1 MRTVRQRGGNKVP
14 DVTVFFWIIKILAV
28 TVGGTFADLLSDT
41 LRLGLTLTTAAMSF
55 ALAVVLCF
63 QFRIQ
68 RYVPALYWLVV
79 VLAGIVGALFSDN
92 LVDNVGVPL
101 EATAIVFA
109 VALAGTFATWYA
121 TERTL
126 SIRAV
131 DTPRR
136 EAYYWLAILFT
147 FALGTAAGDLAA
159 DRLGYGL
166 VAGVFAALI
175 ALVTVAH
182 LLFGLGAVL
191 AFWIAYV
198 LTRPFGAA
206 VGDLLAQPHDQGGA
220 ALGTVVTSL
229 VFLAVIA
236 GIVIYLTRTRRDAP
250 RPDAN
255 RHPVEDA
262 R

>member
-1 MRTVRQRGGNKVP
+1 MRTVRQRGGTKVP
-14 DVTVFFWIIKILAV
+14 DVTVLFWIIKILAV
-28 TVGGTFADLLSDT
+28 PVGAAFADLLIDT
-41 LRLGLTLTTAAMSF
+41 LGLGLTLTTAAMSF
-55 ALAVVLCF
+55 AVAVALGV
-63 QFRIQ
+63 QFRVQ

-79 VLAGIVGALFSDN
+79 LLVGIVGTLFTDN
-92 LVDNVGVPL
+92 LLDNVGVPL
-101 EATAIVFA
+101 DATAIVFA
-109 VALAGTFATWYA
+109 LALAGTFAIWYA

-136 EAYYWLAILFT
+136 EAFYWLAVLFT
-147 FALGTAAGDLAA
+147 FGLGTAAGDLAA
-159 DRLGYGL
+159 DRLGLGYGL
-166 VAGVFAALI
+166 AAGVFAALI

-206 VGDLLAQPHDQGGA
+206 LGDLLSQPHDRGGA
-220 ALGTVVTSL
+220 ALGTAVTSL
-229 VFLAVIA
+229 VFLAAIA
-236 GIVIYLTRTRRDAP
+236 GIVVYLTRTRRDAP
-250 RPDAN
+250 RFGA
-255 RHPVEDA
+255 VA

>member
-1 MRTVRQRGGNKVP
+1 
-14 DVTVFFWIIKILAV
+14 VFFWIIKILAI
-28 TVGGTFADLLSDT
+28 TVGGAFADVLSDT
-41 LRLGLTLTTAAMSF
+41 LGLGLTLTTASMSF
-55 ALAVVLCF
+55 ALAVALCF
-63 QFRIQ
+63 QFRVR

-79 VLAGIVGALFSDN
+79 VLVGIVGTLFTEN

-101 EATAIVFA
+101 DATAIVFA

-136 EAYYWLAILFT
+136 EAFYWLAVLFA
-147 FALGTAAGDLAA
+147 FALGTAAGGFAA
-159 DRLGYGL
+159 DRLGLGYGL
-166 VAGVFAALI
+166 AAGVSAALI

-191 AFWIAYV
+191 TFWIAYV
-198 LTRPFGAA
+198 LTRPFGVAL
-206 VGDLLAQPHDQGGA
+206 GDLLSQPHDQGGA
-220 ALGTVVTSL
+220 ALGTAVTSL

-236 GIVIYLTRTRRDAP
+236 GILVYLTRTGRDAP
-250 RPDAN
+250 RLDAD
-255 RHPVEDA
+255 RHPGPVA